1 MELKNFKLKEQKGNL
16 GAVLLKVTQLVCV
29 RPETRTQKL

>member
-1 MELKNFKLKEQKGNL
+1 MELKNLKLKEQKGNV
-16 GAVLLKVTQLVCV
+16 GAALLKVTQLACV